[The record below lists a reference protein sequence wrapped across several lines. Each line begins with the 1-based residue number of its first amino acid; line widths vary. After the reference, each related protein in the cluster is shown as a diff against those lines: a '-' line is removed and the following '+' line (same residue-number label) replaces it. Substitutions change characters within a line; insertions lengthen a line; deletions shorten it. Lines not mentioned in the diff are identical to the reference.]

1 MTGLHKGRYLKTAS
15 SDSDD
20 KTLKVHAP
28 DSADDFEAAKADTV
42 NMLVNHKFDTQ
53 IDERLWHQ
61 CILSDKEE
69 DS

>member
-42 NMLVNHKFDTQ
+42 NMLVNHKFDT
-53 IDERLWHQ
+53 
-61 CILSDKEE
+61 
-69 DS
+69 